1 MQGQLATQQAA
12 EQTRGGPVRRAF
24 VPKPW
29 AGGQAEMAGELQSF
43 GAMNSAMNSL
53 ALDSGTLGAPAYTMV
68 VNTPAA
74 ISYTASD
81 LVKR

>member
-1 MQGQLATQQAA
+1 MVPIPKAAPDDWQEKLRQA
-12 EQTRGGPVRRAF
+12 G
-24 VPKPW
+24 
-29 AGGQAEMAGELQSF
+29 MGEPLQSF
-43 GAMNSAMNSL
+43 GAINAAMNSL
-53 ALDSGTLGAPAYTMV
+53 ALDGGTLGAPAYTMV